1 MLEARATQLAAEGRR
16 TWQPSPERPALV
28 IVIDEYAELADD
40 APEAAA
46 DADSVARL
54 GRAVAVSMIAATQR
68 PTQKAMGQGAVRS
81 QMDIRISFRVR
92 ERKDVDLILGQGM
105 LAAGWQ
111 AQALDAPGKFPVA
124 SAEHRTPRR
133 ARAYLIT
140 DQAVTETAARHAELR
155 PELDEASQCA
165 MGENAATTITAS
177 PGEPRAGADGSP
189 AEQGRG
195 EGNDPEAI
203 LWAALSLARDEGVS
217 VPDLVSMTGMSRR
230 WVYYRLQEHAA
241 AGRAAQTSR
250 GLWRASVEGN
260 DSE

>member
-111 AQALDAPGKFPVA
+111 AHKLDAPGKFPVA

-165 MGENAATTITAS
+165 MGENAATTSRHRLAKHRHTV
-177 PGEPRAGADGSP
+177 GRANGTQQSRKR
-189 AEQGRG
+189 EEERLS
-195 EGNDPEAI
+195 EAI
-203 LWAALSLARDEGVS
+203 LWAALSLARDEG
-217 VPDLVSMTGMSRR
+217 D
-230 WVYYRLQEHAA
+230 H
-241 AGRAAQTSR
+241 RA
-250 GLWRASVEGN
+250 
-260 DSE
+260 